1 MAITK
6 TPAVLA
12 LLLGT
17 SFAVTSA
24 WAQDDAAATSPAEV
38 AAEASAEV
46 APAENDAA
54 PADAPVAEA
63 EAGAEAATEAEP
75 EASAEPEVGTYYAG
89 STHGDWMTRCI
100 KAPNGPDPCELF
112 QLLKDEQGNSV
123 AEVGLI
129 PLSGGQV
136 AAGLT
141 VTAPL
146 ETDLGVGLG
155 FQIDS
160 AEAKAYPFNVCYQ
173 AGCVSRIGLSG
184 AEVSG
189 LKRGKAAKVTVVPF
203 GIDPANGVQL
213 TMSLN
218 GFTAGF
224 DALAA
229 YVEEMNAQID
239 KANAEAA
246 APAAE

>member
-12 LLLGT
+12 FLLGT
-17 SFAVTSA
+17 SFAVTSV
-24 WAQDDAAATSPAEV
+24 WAQDAAETAPAEV
-38 AAEASAEV
+38 AAEA
-46 APAENDAA
+46 P
-54 PADAPVAEA
+54 
-63 EAGAEAATEAEP
+63 AEAAPVDSEAATAATDTPDTEADAQP
-75 EASAEPEVGTYYAG
+75 EASEAPEGEASGEPEVGAYYAG

-123 AEVGLI
+123 AEVGMI
-129 PLSGGQV
+129 PLSGGPV

-146 ETDLGVGLG
+146 ETDLGAGLG

-160 AEAKAYPFNVCYQ
+160 AEGKAYPFNVCYQ
-173 AGCVSRIGLSG
+173 AGCVSRIGLT
-184 AEVSG
+184 AEEVTR

-203 GIDPANGVQL
+203 GIDPGNAVQL
-213 TMSLN
+213 TMSLS

-224 DALAA
+224 DALST
-229 YVEEMNAQID
+229 YVKEMSAEID
-239 KANAEAA
+239 KAEAEK
-246 APAAE
+246 AAEQ